1 MKRLPAPSWKTAFV
15 LLCLAILVAYVA
27 ARDFG
32 SMRRPDEFVPTEG
45 FARKM
50 LSEYFPPLK
59 GTDADTPVFIREGKE
74 PGGTVL
80 ILGGTHPV
88 ESAGILAAT
97 VFLENASVSRG
108 RLIVIPNAN
117 AMALTHN
124 SPQEG
129 HPQRIA
135 LTLRDGSV
143 RTFRYG
149 SRATNSTDEWPFPEI
164 YVHPASGQKLSGKER
179 SNLNRC
185 YPGVPDGSM
194 TERLAYAIVQLIRK
208 EKVDLAFDLHEASPE
223 YPVVNAIVAH
233 ERSMELAAMVAMEL
247 EGLGIPIRL
256 EPSPKNLRGLSHR
269 EWGDATDVLPILM
282 ETGNPSQGR
291 LRGRTDERLVLTGED
306 KAYTKAAALGRLFIP
321 YGGNQP
327 IAYRVARHVT
337 AVRIFVENLD
347 MVRPGKGVTLE
358 GIPGYEEILKQ
369 GVESFLKPVPKK
381 REVEI

>member
-1 MKRLPAPSWKTAFV
+1 MMRQPAASWKTAILLLLLSLFV
-15 LLCLAILVAYVA
+15 AFVA
-27 ARDFG
+27 ARDFRV
-32 SMRRPDEFVPTEG
+32 MNAPDVFAPAEG

-59 GTDADTPVFIREGKE
+59 GTTADTPVFIREGKE

-97 VFLENASVSRG
+97 LFLENASVPRG

-129 HPQRIA
+129 HPQQIHFA
-135 LTLRDGSV
+135 LKDGSTRV
-143 RTFRYG
+143 FRYG
-149 SRATNSTDEWPFPEI
+149 SRATNFTDEWPFPEI

-194 TERLAYAIVQLIRK
+194 TERLAFAIVELIRK

-233 ERSMELAAMVAMEL
+233 ERSMELAAIVTMEL

-269 EWGDATDVLPILM
+269 EWGDSTDVLPILM

-306 KAYTKAAALGRLFIP
+306 KAYVKAAALGRLFIP
-321 YGGNQP
+321 YEGNQL

-337 AVRIFVENLD
+337 AIRVFVENLE

-358 GIPGYEEILKQ
+358 GIPQYEEILKQ
-369 GVESFLKPVPKK
+369 GVEAFLKPVPKK
-381 REVEI
+381 REV